1 MRAIVSQPSP
11 VPASF
16 QESLL
21 AWYDE
26 HKRDLPWRR
35 TRDPYAIWASEI
47 MAQQTQVATVIP
59 YWERWLARFPT
70 VEALAAADEADV
82 LSMWQG
88 LGYYRRARLFLK
100 GAQWVVAHGMP
111 NTAEG
116 WKKVPGVGAYTAGA
130 IASIAFGD
138 PAPLVDGNVERVYA
152 RLQDDASEG
161 ATLHRSAW
169 AWAEEQMFEERPGDW
184 NQALMEHGATICV
197 PRMPLCDRC
206 PVADRCLA
214 LAHNTH
220 FLRPTP
226 AKRPETVV
234 MRQAV
239 WVPVFEGRYGMRQVP
254 KGEWWEGMWE
264 FPRVTLDEEA
274 SLEPLVGLGWRQEAG
289 VVRHAVTNHK
299 IELRV
304 SLVRCEEPASGLE
317 WFEESE
323 LAALPIPTPQRRAL
337 AKVKAL

>member
-1 MRAIVSQPSP
+1 MGAIVSQPSA
-11 VPASF
+11 PAAGLH
-16 QESLL
+16 EPLL

-47 MAQQTQVATVIP
+47 MAQQTQVGTVIP

-70 VEALAAADEADV
+70 VEALASADEADA

-88 LGYYRRARLFLK
+88 LGYYRRARFFLS
-100 GAQWVVAHGMP
+100 GARWVVSHGMP
-111 NTAEG
+111 KTAEG

-130 IASIAFGD
+130 IASIAFDD

-152 RLQDDASEG
+152 RLEDDPAEG
-161 ATLHRSAW
+161 AALHRNAW
-169 AWAEEQMFEERPGDW
+169 AWAQEQMYEERPGDW
-184 NQALMEHGATICV
+184 NQALMELGATVCI
-197 PRMPLCDRC
+197 PRMPLCHQC

-214 LAHNTH
+214 LARNTH

-226 AKRPETVV
+226 AKRPDTVV

-239 WVPVFEGRYGMRQVP
+239 WVPMFEGRYGMRQVP

-264 FPRVTLDEEA
+264 FPRAPLEDEA
-274 SLEPLVGLGWRQEAG
+274 SLEPLVGTGWRQDAG
-289 VVRHAVTNHK
+289 VVRHTVTHHR
-299 IELRV
+299 IEIRV
-304 SLVRCEEPASGLE
+304 SLVRCEEASPDLE
-317 WFEESE
+317 WFDESE
-323 LAALPIPTPQRRAL
+323 LVALPIPTPQRRAL
-337 AKVKAL
+337 AKTKAL